1 MTPIIDAHHHVW
13 DLSVRDQDWITGE
26 ALAPLR
32 RDFSLDDLR
41 PEASAAGVDATILV
55 QTVAVADE
63 TPEFLALAA
72 GADLI
77 AGVVGWVDLTA
88 PDVAV
93 TLAGLRELPG
103 GELLVGIRHQ
113 VQGEADPDWLCRA
126 DVLRGLRAV
135 ADAGLRYDLLT
146 LPHQLPAAI
155 RAATE
160 IPELTF
166 VLDHLSKPPIRTGG
180 LEPWADRLRA
190 LGRLP
195 NVACKLSGMVTEADP
210 ERWKAADLRPYAD
223 IVLEAFGPE
232 RVMFGSDWPVCLLA
246 ASYGRIVEVARE
258 LTSHL
263 SEAEQDAVFG
273 GTAARAYGVGNHGV
287 LG

>member
-1 MTPIIDAHHHVW
+1 
-13 DLSVRDQDWITGE
+13 
-26 ALAPLR
+26 
-32 RDFSLDDLR
+32 
-41 PEASAAGVDATILV
+41 
-55 QTVAVADE
+55 VADE

-88 PDVAV
+88 ADVAV
-93 TLAGLRELPG
+93 RLSALRELPG
-103 GELLVGIRHQ
+103 GELLAGIRHQ
-113 VQGEADPDWLCRA
+113 VQGEPDPDWLCRA

-135 ADAGLRYDLLT
+135 AGAGLSYDLLI

-166 VLDHLSKPPIRTGG
+166 VLDHLSKPPIRTGE
-180 LEPWADRLRA
+180 LEPWAGRLRA

-195 NVACKLSGMVTEADP
+195 NVLCKLSGMVTEADL
-210 ERWKAADLRPYAD
+210 EGWKVADLRPYAD
-223 IVLEAFGPE
+223 VVLEAFGPE

-246 ASYGRIVEVARE
+246 APYGRVFEVARE

-263 SEAEQDAVFG
+263 SAAERDAVFG
-273 GTAARAYGVGNHGV
+273 GTAVRAYG
-287 LG
+287 LGPAA

>member
-135 ADAGLRYDLLT
+135 ADAGLRYDLRT
-146 LPHQLPAAI
+146 LPHQLPAAV

-180 LEPWADRLRA
+180 LEPWANRLRA

-195 NVACKLSGMVTEADP
+195 NVACKLSGMATEADP
-210 ERWKAADLRPYAD
+210 ERWKAADLRPYSD

-246 ASYGRIVEVARE
+246 ASYGRVVEVARE

-263 SEAEQDAVFG
+263 SAAEQDAVFG
-273 GTAARAYGVGNHGV
+273 GTAARAYGLGNHEV